1 MTELARSRGE
11 QGTELLRARGVTRR
25 YGRRR
30 EPALAGVDLAVA
42 PGERVGV
49 VGESGSGKTTLT
61 RLLLALERCDAGE
74 VTYRGHGV
82 HPGSPAGLR
91 WFRRRVQMIPQ
102 DPSRSLNPR
111 MRVGRAVA
119 EPLRCLGIPGD
130 HAARVAHLLVAV
142 GLEPDAA
149 DRLPHQFSGGQRQ
162 RIAIARA
169 LAPRPELVVAD
180 EPVSALD
187 VAVRLQVLRLLHR
200 LSAEEGLAMVFVSH
214 DLGVVAHLCSRVL
227 VLAGGACVEE
237 GPVDR
242 VLTAPA
248 SPAAAALVAAVPRL
262 ALP

>member
-1 MTELARSRGE
+1 MSPDPSGETTLLAAHGLSRS
-11 QGTELLRARGVTRR
+11 
-25 YGRRR
+25 YGRHRP
-30 EPALAGVDLAVA
+30 PALTGVDLTLAA
-42 PGERVGV
+42 GECLGV

-61 RLLLALERCDAGE
+61 RLLLGLERADGGR
-74 VTYRGHGV
+74 VSYRGRTV
-82 HPGSPAGLR
+82 TPGPAQSLH

-119 EPLRCLGIPGD
+119 EPLRCLGITEN
-130 HAARVAHLLVAV
+130 HAERVAHLLVAV

-169 LAPRPELVVAD
+169 LAARPEVVIAD

-187 VAVRLQVLRLLHR
+187 VVVRLQVLRLLQR
-200 LSAEEGLAMVFVSH
+200 LSADEGLAMVFVTH
-214 DLGVVAHLCSRVL
+214 DLGVVAHLCQRVL
-227 VLAGGACVEE
+227 VLAGGACVEQGSVE
-237 GPVDR
+237 Q

-248 SPAAAALVAAVPRL
+248 SPAAATLVGAVPRL